1 MATVNEYLEQ
11 ESKVSANT
19 LVVQPWLENF
29 AKQYNKLHPGH
40 IGSCLY
46 TDVTILAG
54 PHDNYF
60 WNTKAGNLLR
70 ERYQRGEV
78 SIFCVKSDNAAF
90 IIEYR
95 LGGQKLFHHGDLWF
109 VRHIKQQSHLIS
121 CTMAKNTRCH
131 WTLRWRRNTCVR
143 PRNIVMYWP
152 IIWGNKGVMYA
163 KQFIKR
169 ASPVL

>member
-11 ESKVSANT
+11 KSKVSANT

-70 ERYQRGEV
+70 ERYQRGEI

-95 LGGQKLFHHGDLWF
+95 LGGQKLFHHGDSL
-109 VRHIKQQSHLIS
+109 VRAPHKTAIASYFLYDGKEYPVPLDVAQAAKSLCSAQEYSNVLAYNLGQQ
-121 CTMAKNTRCH
+121 
-131 WTLRWRRNTCVR
+131 RRYVR
-143 PRNIVMYWP
+143 
-152 IIWGNKGVMYA
+152 
-163 KQFIKR
+163 
-169 ASPVL
+169 